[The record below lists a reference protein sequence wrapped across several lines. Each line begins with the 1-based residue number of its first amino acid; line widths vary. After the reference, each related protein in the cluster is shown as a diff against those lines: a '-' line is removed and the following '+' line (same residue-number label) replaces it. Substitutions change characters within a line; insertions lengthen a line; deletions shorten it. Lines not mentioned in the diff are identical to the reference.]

1 MNGYAFEFEVSRN
14 GEECWEYSSFIT
26 NTVDR
31 FERVFETVD
40 GPSTSGNLGVSEFV
54 AGSSSKWSQPVVVPF
69 LQLCNRKDRSEVKRF
84 MRHVWTRGTKHFPN
98 LRRITEI
105 HKSSLDGDIQPNS
118 WNSSKN
124 FTRFIGLR
132 WTDLGNARNNR
143 TEYLN
148 LQFII
153 TDFSLFVRELTRW
166 KNFRLENC
174 SFYITINRRIFIIRG
189 S

>member
-1 MNGYAFEFEVSRN
+1 MNTLTSRLWAGNFSFARWTLDTIVFHRCAPRIVMNGYAFEFEVSRN

-118 WNSSKN
+118 WNSS
-124 FTRFIGLR
+124 
-132 WTDLGNARNNR
+132 
-143 TEYLN
+143 
-148 LQFII
+148 
-153 TDFSLFVRELTRW
+153 
-166 KNFRLENC
+166 
-174 SFYITINRRIFIIRG
+174 
-189 S
+189 